1 MPQEQH
7 PAPSI
12 GFPPPLSES
21 EWTAH
26 SDGARISLRIYD
38 KCRTD
43 SRTRITARSH
53 TPSAIISED
62 DGDTV
67 MNADDDE
74 EKPRRIPTGRSRKR
88 IVEWQGDLRAP
99 SPAPSNASSAS
110 SFVSGVRDFAG
121 TNHSRGSWM
130 LGGQSAIVRDSL
142 ATHQEVAEEVEDER
156 MLT

>member
-1 MPQEQH
+1 M
-7 PAPSI
+7 PSI
-12 GFPPPLSES
+12 GFPPPLSDS

-26 SDGARISLRIYD
+26 SDGARTSLRIYD
-38 KCRTD
+38 TCRTD
-43 SRTRITARSH
+43 SRTRITARSQ

-67 MNADDDE
+67 MNGLADDDE
-74 EKPRRIPTGRSRKR
+74 KKPRRIPTGRSREG
-88 IVEWQGDLRAP
+88 IVAWQGKLRAP

-130 LGGQSAIVRDSL
+130 LGGQSAIVHDSL
-142 ATHQEVAEEVEDER
+142 ATHQEVAEEEEDER